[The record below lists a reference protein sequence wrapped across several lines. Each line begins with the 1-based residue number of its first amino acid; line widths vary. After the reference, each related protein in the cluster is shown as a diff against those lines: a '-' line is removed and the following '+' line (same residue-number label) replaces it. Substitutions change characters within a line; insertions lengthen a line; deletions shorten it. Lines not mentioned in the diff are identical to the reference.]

1 MIANSSCEIE
11 VHSIKGIGMQSAL
24 QIKNLTLYLQDK
36 QLLSLNEQVNG
47 GEILTIMGPSG
58 SGKSS
63 LLNWL
68 TGTLTSSF
76 SARGEII
83 LDGQSI
89 NHLPTHRRHIG
100 VLYQDALL
108 FSHLSVAGNIAFA
121 MPKAN
126 KENGKKINKK
136 QRLEK
141 IDEALTQLGLAGM
154 GDRHPDTLSG
164 GQQARVALLRL
175 LLSEPKAI
183 LLDEPFSKLDTQ
195 LRVETRQLVF
205 EQIRERNLPAIMVTH
220 DHSDAEA
227 TQGKVIQVAV

>member
-1 MIANSSCEIE
+1 
-11 VHSIKGIGMQSAL
+11 MQSSL
-24 QIKNLTLYLQDK
+24 EIKNCELYRQHE
-36 QLLSLNEQVNG
+36 QLLSLNEQVKG

-68 TGTLTSSF
+68 TGTLPSGFNAS
-76 SARGEII
+76 GEVW
-83 LDGQSI
+83 LNGKSI
-89 NHLPTHRRHIG
+89 NDLPAHLRHIG

-108 FSHLSVAGNIAFA
+108 FSHLSVSGNIAFA
-121 MPKAN
+121 MPK
-126 KENGKKINKK
+126 GNKK

-141 IDEALTQLGLAGM
+141 IEHALEQIGLKGM
-154 GDRHPDTLSG
+154 ANRHPDNLSG
-164 GQQARVALLRL
+164 GQQARVALLRM

-195 LRVETRQLVF
+195 LRVDTRELVF
-205 EQIRERNLPAIMVTH
+205 SQIREYKLPAIMVTH

-227 TQGKVIQVAV
+227 ASGKLITLNLAK

>member
-1 MIANSSCEIE
+1 
-11 VHSIKGIGMQSAL
+11 MQSSL
-24 QIKNLTLYLQDK
+24 EIKNCELYRQHEL
-36 QLLSLNEQVNG
+36 LLSLNEQVKG

-68 TGTLTSSF
+68 TGTLPSGF
-76 SARGEII
+76 SANGEVW
-83 LDGQSI
+83 LNGKNI
-89 NHLPTHRRHIG
+89 NNLPAHLRHIG

-108 FSHLSVAGNIAFA
+108 FSHLSVSGNIAFA
-121 MPKAN
+121 MPK
-126 KENGKKINKK
+126 GNKK

-141 IDEALTQLGLAGM
+141 IEHALEQIGLKGM
-154 GDRHPDTLSG
+154 ANRHPDNLSG
-164 GQQARVALLRL
+164 GQQARVALLRM

-195 LRVETRQLVF
+195 LRVDTRELVF
-205 EQIRERNLPAIMVTH
+205 NQIREYKLPAIMVTH

-227 TQGKVIQVAV
+227 ANGKLITLNLAK

>member
-1 MIANSSCEIE
+1 MFNIIR
-11 VHSIKGIGMQSAL
+11 VKVFLMQSSL
-24 QIKNLTLYLQDK
+24 QIKNCQLYRQNEL
-36 QLLSLNEQVNG
+36 LLSLNEQVNG

-68 TGTLTSSF
+68 TGTLPSSF
-76 SARGEII
+76 KANGEVW
-83 LDGQSI
+83 LNGQNI
-89 NHLPTHRRHIG
+89 DNTPPHLRHIG

-108 FSHLSVAGNIAFA
+108 FSHLTVAGNIAFA
-121 MPKAN
+121 MPK
-126 KENGKKINKK
+126 GNKK

-141 IDEALTQLGLAGM
+141 IEHALEQVGLKDM
-154 GDRHPDTLSG
+154 GNRHPDNLSG
-164 GQQARVALLRL
+164 GQQARVALLRM

-195 LRVETRQLVF
+195 LRVDTRELVF
-205 EQIRERNLPAIMVTH
+205 SQIRDHKLPAIMVTH

-227 TQGKVIQVAV
+227 ANGTLITLSSAL

>member
-1 MIANSSCEIE
+1 
-11 VHSIKGIGMQSAL
+11 MQSSL
-24 QIKNLTLYLQDK
+24 EIKNCELYRQHEL
-36 QLLSLNEQVNG
+36 LLSLNEQVKG

-68 TGTLTSSF
+68 TGTLPSGF
-76 SARGEII
+76 SANGEVW
-83 LDGQSI
+83 LNGENI
-89 NHLPTHRRHIG
+89 NNLPAHLRHIG

-108 FSHLSVAGNIAFA
+108 FSHLSVSGNIAFA
-121 MPKAN
+121 MPK
-126 KENGKKINKK
+126 GNKK

-141 IDEALTQLGLAGM
+141 IEHALEQVGLKGM
-154 GDRHPDTLSG
+154 ANRHPDNLSG
-164 GQQARVALLRL
+164 GQQARVALLRM

-195 LRVETRQLVF
+195 LRVDTRQLVF
-205 EQIRERNLPAIMVTH
+205 SQIREHKLPAIMVTH

-227 TQGKVIQVAV
+227 ANGKMITLNLAK

>member
-1 MIANSSCEIE
+1 
-11 VHSIKGIGMQSAL
+11 MQSSL
-24 QIKNLTLYLQDK
+24 EIKNCELYRQHE
-36 QLLSLNEQVNG
+36 QLLSLNEQVKG

-68 TGTLTSSF
+68 TGTLPSGFNAS
-76 SARGEII
+76 GEVW
-83 LDGQSI
+83 LNGKNI
-89 NHLPTHRRHIG
+89 NNLPAHLRHIG

-108 FSHLSVAGNIAFA
+108 FSHLSVSGNIAFA
-121 MPKAN
+121 MPK
-126 KENGKKINKK
+126 GNKK

-141 IDEALTQLGLAGM
+141 IEQALEQVGLKGM
-154 GDRHPDTLSG
+154 ANRHPDNLSG
-164 GQQARVALLRL
+164 GQQARVALLRM

-195 LRVETRQLVF
+195 LRVDTRELVF
-205 EQIRERNLPAIMVTH
+205 SQIREHKLPAIMVTH

-227 TQGKVIQVAV
+227 ANGKLITLNLAK

>member
-1 MIANSSCEIE
+1 
-11 VHSIKGIGMQSAL
+11 MQSSL
-24 QIKNLTLYLQDK
+24 EIKNCELYRQHE
-36 QLLSLNEQVNG
+36 QLLSLNEQVKG

-68 TGTLTSSF
+68 TGTLPSGF
-76 SARGEII
+76 RANGEVW
-83 LDGQSI
+83 LNGKNI
-89 NHLPTHRRHIG
+89 NNLPAHLRHIG

-108 FSHLSVAGNIAFA
+108 FSHLSVSGNIAFA
-121 MPKAN
+121 MPK
-126 KENGKKINKK
+126 GNKK

-141 IDEALTQLGLAGM
+141 IEHALEQVGLKGIAN
-154 GDRHPDTLSG
+154 RHPDNLSG
-164 GQQARVALLRL
+164 GQQARVALLRM

-195 LRVETRQLVF
+195 LRVDTRELVF
-205 EQIRERNLPAIMVTH
+205 SQIREHKLPAIMVTH

-227 TQGKVIQVAV
+227 ANGKLITLNLAK

>member
-1 MIANSSCEIE
+1 
-11 VHSIKGIGMQSAL
+11 MQPSL
-24 QIKNLTLYLQDK
+24 QINNLQLFRQHDL
-36 QLLSLNEQVNG
+36 LLSVNEQING

-68 TGTLTSSF
+68 TGSLP
-76 SARGEII
+76 SAFHTTGEVYLNGNEIT
-83 LDGQSI
+83 
-89 NHLPTHRRHIG
+89 NTPAHLRHVG

-121 MPKAN
+121 MPAS
-126 KENGKKINKK
+126 NKK

-141 IDEALTQLGLAGM
+141 IDDALEQFGLSGF
-154 GDRHPDTLSG
+154 GDRHPDNLSG
-164 GQQARVALLRL
+164 GQQARVALLRV

-183 LLDEPFSKLDTQ
+183 LLDEPFSKLDVQ
-195 LRVETRQLVF
+195 LREDTRQLVF
-205 EQIRERNLPAIMVTH
+205 EQIRYHQLPALMVSH

-227 TQGKVIQVAV
+227 AGGKIITLAG

>member
-1 MIANSSCEIE
+1 
-11 VHSIKGIGMQSAL
+11 MQSAL
-24 QIKNLTLYLQDK
+24 QIKNVTLYLQDK
-36 QLLSLNEQVNG
+36 QLLSLDEQING

-68 TGTLTSSF
+68 TGTLASSF
-76 SARGEII
+76 SADGEVW
-83 LDGQSI
+83 LNGKSI
-89 NHLPTHRRHIG
+89 DNLPTHLRHIG

-126 KENGKKINKK
+126 KKSSRKITKK
-136 QRLEK
+136 QRLEQ
-141 IDEALTQLGLAGM
+141 INEALTQVGLADM
-154 GDRHPDTLSG
+154 GSRHPDSLSG

-195 LRVETRQLVF
+195 LRVDIRQLVF

-220 DHSDAEA
+220 DYSDAEA
-227 TQGKVIQVAV
+227 TRGKVIQVDA

>member
-1 MIANSSCEIE
+1 MTSS
-11 VHSIKGIGMQSAL
+11 L
-24 QIKNLTLYLQDK
+24 QIKDLQLYRQGEP
-36 QLLSLNEQVNG
+36 LLSLDEQVHG

-63 LLNWL
+63 LLNWI
-68 TGTLTSSF
+68 TGTLPSGF
-76 SARGEII
+76 SATGEIW
-83 LDGQSI
+83 LNDQNVS
-89 NHLPTHRRHIG
+89 HLPTHLRRIG

-121 MPKAN
+121 MPKEDN
-126 KENGKKINKK
+126 NGNKK

-141 IDEALTQLGLAGM
+141 IEHALEQVGLAGM
-154 GDRHPDTLSG
+154 AKRHPDNLSG
-164 GQQARVALLRL
+164 GQQARVALLRT

-195 LRVETRQLVF
+195 LRAEIQQLVF
-205 EQIRERNLPAIMVTH
+205 TQIRTHKLPTIMVTH

-227 TQGKVIQVAV
+227 AGGKVINLSL